1 MKTLTEIRRLLD
13 AHRDT
18 LTSRFGVQRIAIFG
32 SYARQEQTPLSD
44 VDIAVELERPLGWE
58 IVDLH
63 DYLEEILHA
72 RVDLVTIERSKESL
86 ICGHVL
92 KRISFMPERD
102 VRLFLFD
109 MLESIARIERY
120 IDGLDKVT
128 FVANDMA
135 LDAVTRNLEIIGE
148 AARQIPETLR
158 EQYPLIPWRRVV
170 GLRNIVIHQYFAV
183 DPNII

>member
-1 MKTLTEIRRLLD
+1 
-13 AHRDT
+13 
-18 LTSRFGVQRIAIFG
+18 
-32 SYARQEQTPLSD
+32 
-44 VDIAVELERPLGWE
+44 
-58 IVDLH
+58 
-63 DYLEEILHA
+63 
-72 RVDLVTIERSKESL
+72 
-86 ICGHVL
+86 
-92 KRISFMPERD
+92 MPERD

-109 MLESIARIERY
+109 MLESIARIERS